1 MASDI
6 RLGYASTWRRRI
18 TSVRFDAGFGRSAGP
33 RLEALIALQPAE
45 MLHVLGPFRRE
56 GGIERDFLAAHAA
69 TGARF
74 IGVHG
79 GVPPLVDEA
88 DEGRRRHRPG
98 EQETLHRVATRLP
111 QPRKAVGCFHTL
123 GYHLHCRFQKTAAL
137 NVRSRLHYS
146 SGGVGSIR
154 QRRAAAGT
162 ISGRRE
168 DFPQPYRSMRHR
180 WPSRRGSESARI
192 DLRCPTSH

>member
-1 MASDI
+1 
-6 RLGYASTWRRRI
+6 
-18 TSVRFDAGFGRSAGP
+18 
-33 RLEALIALQPAE
+33 

-111 QPRKAVGCFHTL
+111 QPRKAVRVFPHPRLPPPLSFSEDGCTE
-123 GYHLHCRFQKTAAL
+123 RQKPTAL
-137 NVRSRLHYS
+137 
-146 SGGVGSIR
+146 
-154 QRRAAAGT
+154 
-162 ISGRRE
+162 
-168 DFPQPYRSMRHR
+168 
-180 WPSRRGSESARI
+180 
-192 DLRCPTSH
+192 